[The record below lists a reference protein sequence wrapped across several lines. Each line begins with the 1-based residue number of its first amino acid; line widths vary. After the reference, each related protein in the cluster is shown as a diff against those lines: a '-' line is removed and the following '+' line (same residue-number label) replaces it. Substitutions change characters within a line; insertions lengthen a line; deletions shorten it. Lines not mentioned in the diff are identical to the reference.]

1 MAGKEG
7 REYPL
12 ERTRN
17 IGIMAHIDAGK
28 TTLTER
34 ILYYTGVNYK
44 IGDTH
49 EGTATMDWMEQEQ
62 ERGITITSA
71 ATTCHW
77 TLEENCKPKPGALEH
92 RINIIDTPG
101 HVDFTVEVERSLR
114 VLDGAVGVFCAK
126 GGVEPQSENVWRQA
140 DTYNV
145 PRMAFINKMDILG
158 ANFYNAVE
166 QIKTRLGKNAIVLQ
180 LPIGKEDDFKGIIDL
195 MEMEAYIYND
205 DKGDDITVCEIP
217 DDMKEDAEL
226 YHTELVEKICE
237 LDDELMMMYLEDEIP
252 TVDQLKAVLRKAT
265 CECTAVP
272 VCCGSAY
279 RNKGVQKLLDA
290 IIEYMPA
297 PTDIPSIK
305 GVDLDGNEVERH
317 SSDDEPFSALAFKI
331 MTDPFVGKLA
341 FFRVYSGTLNS
352 GSYVL
357 NATKGK
363 KERVGRILQ
372 MHANKREELDKVYS
386 GDIAAAV
393 GFKLTTTGDTICD
406 EKAPVILESMEFPE
420 PVIELAIEPKTKAGQ
435 GKMGEALA
443 KLAEEDPTFRAH
455 TDQETGQTIIAGMGE
470 LHLDII
476 VDRLLREFKVEA
488 NVGKPQ
494 VAYKETIRKP
504 ASSDTKYARQ
514 SGGKGQYGHVKINIE
529 PNPNKGYEFVNNI
542 VGGAIPK
549 EYIEPANQGIQG
561 AMQSGVIA
569 GYPVVDVKVTL
580 YDGSYHEVDSSEMAF
595 KIAGSMAFKDASKK
609 ADPVLL
615 EPIMKVTV
623 IVPEEYMGDVIGDLN
638 SRRGEIQG
646 FEERTGAKQINAHV
660 PLSEM
665 FGYATDLRSKT
676 QGRGQYV
683 MEPDGYKEVP
693 KSIAEKI
700 ISERTKKD

>member
-1 MAGKEG
+1 MPRKVT
-7 REYPL
+7 L
-12 ERTRN
+12 EKTRN

-28 TTLTER
+28 TTTTER
-34 ILYYTGVNYK
+34 ILFYTGVNHK
-44 IGDTH
+44 IGETH
-49 EGTATMDWMEQEQ
+49 DGDATMDWMAQEQ

-71 ATTCHW
+71 ATTCFW
-77 TLEENCKPKPGALEH
+77 KNH

-101 HVDFTVEVERSLR
+101 HVDFTVEVQRSLR
-114 VLDGAVGVFCAK
+114 VLDGSVTVLCAK
-126 GGVEPQSENVWRQA
+126 GGVEPQSETVWRQA
-140 DTYNV
+140 DEYHV
-145 PRMAFINKMDILG
+145 PRMIYVNKMDIMG
-158 ANFYNAVE
+158 ADFY
-166 QIKTRLGKNAIVLQ
+166 RVLDMVDERFKCNPVPIQ
-180 LPIGKEDDFKGIIDL
+180 LPIGSEDTFKGIVDL
-195 MEMEAYIYND
+195 VEMDAEIYYD
-205 DKGDDITVCEIP
+205 DLGKDVRREPIP
-217 DDMKEDAEL
+217 DDMKEIAEKYRAKL
-226 YHTELVEKICE
+226 IEHVADQ
-237 LDDELMMMYLEDEIP
+237 DDELMEKYFNGEEFTVEEIKR
-252 TVDQLKAVLRKAT
+252 TIRKSTIENKMVPIT
-265 CECTAVP
+265 CGT
-272 VCCGSAY
+272 SY
-279 RNKGVQKLLDA
+279 RNKGVQPLLDA
-290 IIEYMPA
+290 IVDYMPA
-297 PTDIPSIK
+297 PTDVPAIK
-305 GVDLDGNEVERH
+305 GVNPDTDEEEDRH
-317 SSDDEPFSALAFKI
+317 SSDSEPFSALAFKI
-331 MTDPFVGKLA
+331 ATDPYVGKLC
-341 FFRVYSGTLNS
+341 FFRVYSGTLTAGSTVYNS
-352 GSYVL
+352 V
-357 NATKGK
+357 KDDD
-363 KERVGRILQ
+363 ERMGRILQ
-372 MHANKREELDKVYS
+372 MHANHREDIDCVYA

-393 GFKLTTTGDTICD
+393 GLKNTTTGDTLCD
-406 EKAPVILESMEFPE
+406 EKHPIILESMKFPD
-420 PVIELAIEPKTKAGQ
+420 PVIRVAIEPKTKAGQ
-435 GKMGEALA
+435 EKMGIALQ
-443 KLAEEDPTFRAH
+443 KLAEEDPTFKCY
-455 TDQETGQTIIAGMGE
+455 TDEETGQTIIAGMGE
-470 LHLDII
+470 LHLEII
-476 VDRLLREFKVEA
+476 VDRMLREFKVEA

-595 KIAGSMAFKDASKK
+595 KDASKK

>member
-1 MAGKEG
+1 MAG
-7 REYPL
+7 REYSL

-49 EGTATMDWMEQEQ
+49 EGNATMDWMAQEQ

-77 TLEENCKPKPGALEH
+77 TLQDHNKVKPGTPEN

-145 PRMAFINKMDILG
+145 PRMAFNNKMDILG
-158 ANFYNAVE
+158 ANFYGAVD
-166 QIKTRLGKNAIVLQ
+166 QIRTRLGKNAICLQ

-195 MEMEAYIYND
+195 FEMEAYIYND
-205 DKGDDITVCEIP
+205 DKGDDISITEIP
-217 DDMKEDAEL
+217 EDMKDEAEL
-226 YHTELVEKICE
+226 YRTELVEKICE
-237 LDDELMMMYLEDEIP
+237 LDDDLMMEYLDGNEPSVAD
-252 TVDQLKAVLRKAT
+252 LKKVLRKAT

-297 PTDIPSIK
+297 PTDIPAIQ
-305 GVDLDGNEVERH
+305 GVDLDGNPAERH
-317 SSDDEPFSALAFKI
+317 SSDDEPFAALAFKI

-341 FFRVYSGTLNS
+341 YFRVYSGSVNS

-372 MHANKREELDKVYS
+372 MHANKRTEIDKVYS

-393 GFKLTTTGDTICD
+393 GFKTTTTGDTICD
-406 EKAPVILESMEFPE
+406 EQHPVILESMEFPE
-420 PVIELAIEPKTKAGQ
+420 PVIDIAIEPKTKAGQ
-435 GKMGEALA
+435 TKMIEALQ
-443 KLAEEDPTFRAH
+443 KLAEEDPTFRAKS
-455 TDQETGQTIIAGMGE
+455 DQETGQTIISGMGE
-470 LHLDII
+470 LHLEII
-476 VDRLLREFKVEA
+476 VDRLLREFNVEA
-488 NVGKPQ
+488 NVGAPQ
-494 VAYKETIRKP
+494 VAYKETFTK
-504 ASSDTKYARQ
+504 AVDVDSKYAKQ
-514 SGGKGQYGHVKINIE
+514 SGGRGQYGHCKVKFE
-529 PNPNKGYEFVNNI
+529 PMDPNGEETYKFESTV
-542 VGGAIPK
+542 VGGSIPK
-549 EYIEPANQGIQG
+549 EYIQPISEGIEEATKAGVLAGFPVLGVHAN
-561 AMQSGVIA
+561 V
-569 GYPVVDVKVTL
+569 

-595 KIAGSMAFKDASKK
+595 HIAGSMAFKDAMAKGG
-609 ADPVLL
+609 AVLL
-615 EPIMKVTV
+615 EPIMKVEVTM
-623 IVPEEYMGDVIGDLN
+623 PEEYMGDVIGDIN
-638 SRRGEIQG
+638 SRRGRIEGMEDIASG
-646 FEERTGAKQINAHV
+646 KQVNAFV
-660 PLSEM
+660 PLAEM
-665 FGYATDLRSKT
+665 FGYSTDLRSKT
-676 QGRGQYV
+676 QGRGNYSMFFDRYEQ
-683 MEPDGYKEVP
+683 VP
-693 KSIAEKI
+693 KSVQEKI
-700 ISERTKKD
+700 IAERKGK

>member
-1 MAGKEG
+1 MAG

-77 TLEENCKPKPGALEH
+77 TIHGQDNRPIKGQPEY

-158 ANFYNAVE
+158 ANFYGAVE
-166 QIKTRLGKNAIVLQ
+166 QIRTRLGKNAICLQ
-180 LPIGKEDDFKGIIDL
+180 LPIGKEDEFKGLVDL
-195 MEMEAYIYND
+195 FEMQAYIYND
-205 DKGDDITVCEIP
+205 DKGDDVTVCEIP
-217 DDMKEDAEL
+217 DDMKDDAEL

-237 LDDELMMMYLEDEIP
+237 LDDDLMMQYLEGEEPSIEE
-252 TVDQLKAVLRKAT
+252 LKKVLRKAT

-279 RNKGVQKLLDA
+279 RNKGVQRLLNA
-290 IIEYMPA
+290 VIEFMPA

-305 GVDLDGNEVERH
+305 GTDMDGNEIERH
-317 SSDDEPFSALAFKI
+317 SSDEEPFAALAFKI
-331 MTDPFVGKLA
+331 MADPFVGKLA
-341 FFRVYSGTLNS
+341 YFRVYSGTLNS

-372 MHANKREELDKVYS
+372 MHANKRQEIDKVYS

-393 GFKLTTTGDTICD
+393 GFKITGTGDTICD
-406 EKAPVILESMEFPE
+406 ENHPVILESMEFPE
-420 PVIELAIEPKTKAGQ
+420 PVIDIAIEPKTKAGQ
-435 GKMGEALA
+435 GKMSEALA
-443 KLAEEDPTFRAH
+443 KLAEEDPTFRAS
-455 TDQETGQTIIAGMGE
+455 TNQETGQTIISGMGE
-470 LHLDII
+470 LHLEII
-476 VDRLLREFKVEA
+476 VDRLLREFNVEA
-488 NVGKPQ
+488 NVGAPQ
-494 VAYKETIRKP
+494 VA
-504 ASSDTKYARQ
+504 
-514 SGGKGQYGHVKINIE
+514 
-529 PNPNKGYEFVNNI
+529 
-542 VGGAIPK
+542 
-549 EYIEPANQGIQG
+549 
-561 AMQSGVIA
+561 
-569 GYPVVDVKVTL
+569 
-580 YDGSYHEVDSSEMAF
+580 
-595 KIAGSMAFKDASKK
+595 
-609 ADPVLL
+609 
-615 EPIMKVTV
+615 
-623 IVPEEYMGDVIGDLN
+623 
-638 SRRGEIQG
+638 
-646 FEERTGAKQINAHV
+646 
-660 PLSEM
+660 
-665 FGYATDLRSKT
+665 
-676 QGRGQYV
+676 
-683 MEPDGYKEVP
+683 
-693 KSIAEKI
+693 
-700 ISERTKKD
+700 

>member
-1 MAGKEG
+1 MAG

-49 EGTATMDWMEQEQ
+49 EGTATMDWMAQEQ

-77 TLEENCKPKPGALEH
+77 TLQENNKPKPDALEH

-145 PRMAFINKMDILG
+145 PRMAFINKMDIMG
-158 ANFYNAVE
+158 ANFYGAVD
-166 QIKTRLGKNAIVLQ
+166 QIRTRLGKNAICLQ
-180 LPIGKEDDFKGIIDL
+180 IPIGKEDEFKGIIDL
-195 MEMEAYIYND
+195 FEMKAYIYHD
-205 DKGDDITVCEIP
+205 DKGENITIEDVP
-217 DDMKEDAEL
+217 DDMKDDAEL
-226 YHTELVEKICE
+226 YRGELVEKICE
-237 LDDELMMMYLEDEIP
+237 LDDDLTMQYLEGEEPSVEDMK
-252 TVDQLKAVLRKAT
+252 KALRKAT
-265 CECTAVP
+265 CECMAVP

-279 RNKGVQKLLDA
+279 RNRGVQKLLDA
-290 IIEYMPA
+290 VLEFMPA
-297 PTDIPSIK
+297 PTDIPAIK
-305 GVDLDGNEVERH
+305 GVDMDGNEIERH

-341 FFRVYSGTLNS
+341 FFRVYSGMMNS

-372 MHANKREELDKVYS
+372 MHANKRNELDKVYS

-406 EKAPVILESMEFPE
+406 EQHPVILESMEFPE
-420 PVIELAIEPKTKAGQ
+420 PVIDIAIEPKTKAGQ
-435 GKMGEALA
+435 DKMGEALA
-443 KLAEEDPTFRAH
+443 KLAEEDPTFRVH
-455 TDQETGQTIIAGMGE
+455 TDSETGQTIISGMGE
-470 LHLDII
+470 LHLEII

-488 NVGKPQ
+488 NVGAPQ
-494 VAYKETIRKP
+494 VAYKETFTK
-504 ASSDTKYARQ
+504 SVEVDSKYARQ
-514 SGGKGQYGHVKINIE
+514 SGGRGQYGHCKVRFEPME
-529 PNPNKGYEFVNNI
+529 PNGEETFKFESAV

-549 EYIEPANQGIQG
+549 EYIPAVGEGIEE
-561 AMQSGVIA
+561 ASKSGIL
-569 GYPVVDVKVTL
+569 GGFPVLGVHATVF
-580 YDGSYHEVDSSEMAF
+580 DGSYHEVDSSEMAF
-595 KIAGSMAFKDASKK
+595 HIAGSMAFKDAMSK
-609 ADPVLL
+609 AGAVLL
-615 EPIMKVTV
+615 EPIMKVEVTM
-623 IVPEEYMGDVIGDLN
+623 PEDYMGDVIGDIN
-638 SRRGEIQG
+638 SRRGRIEGMEDIG
-646 FEERTGAKQINAHV
+646 GGKMVRAYV
-660 PLSEM
+660 PLAEM
-665 FGYATDLRSKT
+665 FGYSTDLRSKT
-676 QGRGQYV
+676 QGRGNYSMFFEKYEQ
-683 MEPDGYKEVP
+683 VP
-693 KSIAEKI
+693 KSVQEKVLAAKN
-700 ISERTKKD
+700 SN